1 MSDMTRI
8 AERGLTS
15 LDEENTKQ
23 APVPEFGKDLILRR
37 RHVTVGV
44 SHKEKEF
51 ITRTS
56 GAVLEDQSEIQNTKE
71 GISNTTVLTSGLCV
85 GG

>member
-1 MSDMTRI
+1 MSDVTRI
-8 AERGLTS
+8 AKRGPTS

-23 APVPEFGKDLILRR
+23 PPVPEFGKDLILRR
-37 RHVTVGV
+37 CQVGV
-44 SHKEKEF
+44 SHSENEF

-56 GAVLEDQSEIQNTKE
+56 GAVLEDQPGIQNTKE
-71 GISNTTVLTSGLCV
+71 RISNTTVLTSGLCV